1 MQVLRREEDADVP
14 VQDEA
19 ADLNTA
25 LLQRYAQPNLPV
37 NDPVDYAQ
45 IIRPAPVPFQTR
57 VYGDE
62 DRIDFRLQT
71 PRQAA
76 ASNNDDNVSIPS
88 PLMSGGSSISSGYI
102 EVTQDRIQVPPRRVV
117 RPTSPETS
125 F

>member
-1 MQVLRREEDADVP
+1 METLRRQDHNSVP

-25 LLQRYAQPNLPV
+25 LLQRYDQPQRMSDQV
-37 NDPVDYAQ
+37 QYAQ
-45 IIRPAPVPFQTR
+45 IIRPAPVQPQAQ
-57 VYGDE
+57 VIDE

-71 PRQAA
+71 PRQLGTAQ
-76 ASNNDDNVSIPS
+76 NDDNFSMPS
-88 PLMSGGSSISSGYI
+88 PLMSGASSISSGYI
-102 EVTQDRIQVPPRRVV
+102 EVTHDRNQVPRRVV